1 MAKILGEAGFE
12 VPDSVE
18 GNLPALTMRA
28 VGGVAAEV
36 AGALAAAAGNSLAA
50 AGNRACLDTAS
61 IFHRDTGTAIGS
73 EVRSSLCTVGVVSKT
88 WLMHHSLGAE
98 DGFGRL
104 PAMTAW
110 KCRQQWLGRKP

>member
-50 AGNRACLDTAS
+50 AGNSLAAAGNRACLDTAS

-73 EVRSSLCTVGVVSKT
+73 EVRSSLCTVGR
-88 WLMHHSLGAE
+88 G
-98 DGFGRL
+98 GFKDL
-104 PAMTAW
+104 ADAS
-110 KCRQQWLGRKP
+110 